1 MRKKS
6 ILKIESELYT
16 MYYIMT
22 KNRTKVKSLT
32 SHALQVQLKYNVGPF
47 KKKETRDSFVSILK
61 DRLKTLDL

>member
-1 MRKKS
+1 
-6 ILKIESELYT
+6 

-32 SHALQVQLKYNVGPF
+32 SHAPHVQLKCNVGPF